1 LLDFH
6 LKIAELKKIEISDEL
21 IVEEDKTKVDMVEQL
36 NNAQQ
41 YKRNGSNGYAQVKD
55 MEIKTEYQHMMI

>member
-1 LLDFH
+1 
-6 LKIAELKKIEISDEL
+6 
-21 IVEEDKTKVDMVEQL
+21 MVEQL